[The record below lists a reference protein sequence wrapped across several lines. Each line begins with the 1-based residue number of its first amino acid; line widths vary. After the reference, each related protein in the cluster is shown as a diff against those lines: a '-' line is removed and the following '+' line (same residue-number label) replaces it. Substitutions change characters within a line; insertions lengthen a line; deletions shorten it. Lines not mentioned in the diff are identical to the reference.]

1 MNFEKY
7 KSEIYDKKHI
17 LRVQN
22 KKIPKSRIHFDTP
35 LDAQDA
41 YSLVSQPDN
50 VVKHW
55 FLPFIGF
62 EQRTRKIKSHNG
74 LSRRAAKKRPLRYAA
89 NQDGYIYAYYSY
101 LLTEKYENFIK
112 DTPLQNSVLAYRS
125 LGKSN
130 IEFAKEIFDWISQI
144 KECNVLTI
152 DLSSFFDTLDHGILK
167 EQWQRVNGVPCLSK
181 DHYIVFKSLTNYSFL
196 DIEESLVALG
206 WPDKSKRKEKD
217 EKTPNPLRK
226 KTSKPYQALGDFRS
240 IRKKQVTDADG
251 VIRHLIQKPNKIDG
265 KRYGIPQGSP
275 MSAILSNIYM
285 LDFDKYCCELAN
297 NLGGIYRR
305 YCDDII
311 LVFPQNIQMSDVYK
325 TLEELLLNHGGK
337 ELKINPSKVEKIKF
351 TCILGKL
358 KAVDID
364 TKVDK
369 PLQYLGFIYNGQE
382 ILIRSSSLSNYYRR
396 LISKIRASKN
406 KARRNSSKTYRR
418 KIYRMYSHLARKQRN
433 FITYTYRAS
442 EVMNDLSVK
451 KQLSN
456 HWKKIHEELRK

>member
-1 MNFEKY
+1 
-7 KSEIYDKKHI
+7 
-17 LRVQN
+17 
-22 KKIPKSRIHFDTP
+22 
-35 LDAQDA
+35 
-41 YSLVSQPDN
+41 
-50 VVKHW
+50 
-55 FLPFIGF
+55 
-62 EQRTRKIKSHNG
+62 
-74 LSRRAAKKRPLRYAA
+74 
-89 NQDGYIYAYYSY
+89 
-101 LLTEKYENFIK
+101 
-112 DTPLQNSVLAYRS
+112 
-125 LGKSN
+125 
-130 IEFAKEIFDWISQI
+130 
-144 KECNVLTI
+144 
-152 DLSSFFDTLDHGILK
+152 
-167 EQWQRVNGVPCLSK
+167 
-181 DHYIVFKSLTNYSFL
+181 
-196 DIEESLVALG
+196 
-206 WPDKSKRKEKD
+206 
-217 EKTPNPLRK
+217 
-226 KTSKPYQALGDFRS
+226 
-240 IRKKQVTDADG
+240 
-251 VIRHLIQKPNKIDG
+251 
-265 KRYGIPQGSP
+265 
-275 MSAILSNIYM
+275 
-285 LDFDKYCCELAN
+285 
-297 NLGGIYRR
+297 
-305 YCDDII
+305 
-311 LVFPQNIQMSDVYK
+311 MSDVYK